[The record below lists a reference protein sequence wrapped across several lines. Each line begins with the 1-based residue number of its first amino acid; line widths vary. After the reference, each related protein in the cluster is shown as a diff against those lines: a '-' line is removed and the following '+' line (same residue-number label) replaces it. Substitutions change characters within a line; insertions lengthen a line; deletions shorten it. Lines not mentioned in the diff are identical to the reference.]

1 MQPTFGWRLPSFHR
15 LQVLLTLGVF
25 AMVGI
30 LLATRTF
37 PAPAW
42 FVLLWMAVFGWN
54 GYWFLP
60 RIVCQLEVRGGV
72 LWWWAPLR
80 SGQVPIAEVVAVHPS
95 RVAVTGHVVATRRG
109 TIWVPFATPGFA
121 EFAAALQAVQPTV
134 SVRVGRL
141 AQPSYPRRWLGA
153 PASTAPTEDALEV
166 PRPATP
172 PGLDV
177 LVWVMLWC

>member
-1 MQPTFGWRLPSFHR
+1 MQPAFGWRLPSFYR
-15 LQVLLTLGVF
+15 FQVLLTLGVF

-30 LLATRTF
+30 LLATRLF

-54 GYWFLP
+54 GYWFLL
-60 RIVCQLEVRGGV
+60 RIVYQLEVRGGV

-80 SGQVPIAEVVAVHPS
+80 SGQVPIAEVVAVRPS

-109 TIWVPFATPGFA
+109 TIWVTFATPGFA

-141 AQPSYPRRWLGA
+141 AQPVYPRRWLEGA
-153 PASTAPTEDALEV
+153 GFYRAD
-166 PRPATP
+166 
-172 PGLDV
+172 
-177 LVWVMLWC
+177 